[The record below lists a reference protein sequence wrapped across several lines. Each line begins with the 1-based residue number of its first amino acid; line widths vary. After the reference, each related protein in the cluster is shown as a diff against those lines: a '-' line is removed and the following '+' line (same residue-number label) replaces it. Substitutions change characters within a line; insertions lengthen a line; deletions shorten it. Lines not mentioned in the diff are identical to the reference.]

1 MVTELS
7 EVAIRPAGPADAR
20 AIAAVHI
27 ASWRGAYAGIVPD
40 EYLASLDHDQREKHW
55 VQSLGTAGARTW
67 LADADGRTIGFATLG
82 PGRDED
88 AEPGDLEIYAIYLDP
103 ESWGRGVA
111 RDLMRTMLGEVAPG
125 TTVTLWVLED
135 AERAR
140 RFYRRHGFSPDGVE
154 RRDDIGGKDLTAVR
168 YRRRS

>member
-7 EVAIRPAGPADAR
+7 EVTIRPAGPTDAT

-40 EYLASLDHDQREKHW
+40 EYLASLDVDRREKHW
-55 VQSLGTAGARTW
+55 VDSLSTPGARTW

-82 PGRDED
+82 PSRDED
-88 AEPGDLEIYAIYLDP
+88 ADVGDLEIYAIYLDP

-111 RDLMRTMLGEVAPG
+111 RDLMRTLLADVRPG
-125 TTVTLWVLED
+125 VVVTLWVLAD

-140 RFYRRHGFSPDGVE
+140 RFYRRHGFVPDGVE

-168 YRRRS
+168 SRRR